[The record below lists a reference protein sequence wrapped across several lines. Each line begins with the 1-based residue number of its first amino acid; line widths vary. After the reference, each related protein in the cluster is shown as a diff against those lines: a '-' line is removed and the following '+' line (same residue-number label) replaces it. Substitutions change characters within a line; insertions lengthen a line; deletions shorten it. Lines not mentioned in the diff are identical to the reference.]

1 MSRSAF
7 DAYTDRLF
15 KKLGILN
22 LERIYK
28 LQIWKFEYQYKSGL
42 FPDSFNNMFLAGAD
56 LGGGCRGCGAPPPP
70 PGGPGVF

>member
-1 MSRSAF
+1 MSKSAF

-28 LQIWKFEYQYKSGL
+28 LQIWKFMYQYKSRL
-42 FPDSFNNMFLAGAD
+42 FPDSFNNMFLVTRQVHSF
-56 LGGGCRGCGAPPPP
+56 LWY
-70 PGGPGVF
+70 

>member
-7 DAYTDRLF
+7 DAYTNRLF

-28 LQIWKFEYQYKSGL
+28 LQIWKFMYQYKSGL
-42 FPDSFNNMFLAGAD
+42 FPDSFNNMFLVTRQVHSF
-56 LGGGCRGCGAPPPP
+56 LWY
-70 PGGPGVF
+70 